1 MASIFATA
9 GAQVYIGPAT
19 PPQSADF
26 VAGDFAGMSF
36 TEIGWLESIGEFGDE
51 SAEITFDAIGEGRTQ
66 KLKGIRN
73 AGNMDL
79 VMGVVEDD
87 PGQVALLAAE
97 ALPDDFAFKVVF
109 NNAPAGGGTPSE
121 RYFIGKV
128 MTARENLS
136 TANSVV
142 RRGGRV
148 AINSNVVRV
157 EAAP

>member
-1 MASIFATA
+1 MTAIFATA
-9 GAQVYIGPAT
+9 GTQVFIGPVTASKST
-19 PPQSADF
+19 PF
-26 VAGDFAGMSF
+26 VLADFAGFSF
-36 TEIGWLESIGEFGDE
+36 AEIGWLESIGEFGDE

-97 ALPDDFAFKVVF
+97 AEVDDFAFKVVF
-109 NNAPAGGGTPSE
+109 NNAPAGGTPSE

-148 AINSNVVRV
+148 AINSNVVHV